1 MVIFSLYIKMSIADI
16 TDTFSILSEVEV
28 LQNRITELEQ
38 MLRDEREEY
47 KDIYMRM
54 KKHTDD
60 TATKSN
66 KIFPNTSVENGQAF
80 QIYYLNKE
88 VNRLRLEN
96 DELRSKLN
104 V

>member
-1 MVIFSLYIKMSIADI
+1 MSIADI
-16 TDTFSILSEVEV
+16 PDTFSILSEVDI

-54 KKHTDD
+54 KKHTID
-60 TATKSN
+60 TN
-66 KIFPNTSVENGQAF
+66 KNVQNTSNICGQEF
-80 QIYYLNKE
+80 QIYYLNEE

-96 DELRSKLN
+96 DELRSKLI
-104 V
+104 